1 MVSEAAGLVATG
13 LSIRFG
19 AVLAVDN
26 VSLSV
31 APGEIVAVVGPS
43 GCGKTTL
50 LRMLAGLEA
59 ADAGRVGWDGSDLTR
74 RAVHERGFGLMFQDH
89 ALFAHRSVGEN
100 VAFGLKMQGFDR
112 AAQQRRVAE
121 VLELVGLAGME
132 RRTVQTLSGGEAQR
146 VALARSLAPSPRLLM
161 LDEPLGS
168 LDRTLRDRL
177 AHDLRAVLTG
187 LGLAAIHVTHDQE
200 EAYAVADRLVVMRA
214 GRIVRDGPAAQVWA
228 DPQTE
233 FTAKFLGHENVLD
246 PVVAASLGLGDGRQ
260 AVVVREAAI
269 SLVGYP
275 EPGIQ
280 GRLAAE
286 QVAHDGVV
294 TAVQFRGATSQ
305 ITVGL
310 AVPGAPAVSL
320 RVHVG
325 RPPAVGDRLSVRLDR
340 GHIAPLSPEVAQ
352 DQRP

>member
-19 AVLAVDN
+19 ALLAVDN

-146 VALARSLAPSPRLLM
+146 VALAR
-161 LDEPLGS
+161 
-168 LDRTLRDRL
+168 
-177 AHDLRAVLTG
+177 
-187 LGLAAIHVTHDQE
+187 
-200 EAYAVADRLVVMRA
+200 
-214 GRIVRDGPAAQVWA
+214 
-228 DPQTE
+228 
-233 FTAKFLGHENVLD
+233 
-246 PVVAASLGLGDGRQ
+246 
-260 AVVVREAAI
+260 
-269 SLVGYP
+269 
-275 EPGIQ
+275 
-280 GRLAAE
+280 
-286 QVAHDGVV
+286 
-294 TAVQFRGATSQ
+294 
-305 ITVGL
+305 
-310 AVPGAPAVSL
+310 
-320 RVHVG
+320 
-325 RPPAVGDRLSVRLDR
+325 
-340 GHIAPLSPEVAQ
+340 
-352 DQRP
+352 